1 MTEFAPYGGSY
12 DSGHPWY
19 YKQGGRILTPEEII
33 DQARNDLAKRHF
45 VQQYAKFDRM
55 EDPRRSIEIAEAIKA
70 IEHGMQLHITRY
82 LECVKELE
90 TLRTVFGPWPYDW
103 VKETYNEPNL
113 SVSLKHNHISYSAA
127 QIKAL
132 RSFQTQGD
140 LFG

>member
-1 MTEFAPYGGSY
+1 MTEFAPHGGSY

-19 YKQGGRILTPEEII
+19 YKLGGRILTPEEII

-55 EDPRRSIEIAEAIKA
+55 DEPRRSIEIAETIKS
-70 IEHGMQLHITRY
+70 IEYVMQAYIARY
-82 LECVKELE
+82 LECVAEIK
-90 TLRTVFGPWPYDW
+90 TLRTVFGPWPFDQ
-103 VKETYNEPNL
+103 VKETYNEPNTAI
-113 SVSLKHNHISYSAA
+113 SLRHNHISYAAA